1 MATSQD
7 IKLQIIDML
16 KRRGTYSESRNGIQ
30 HYTRCPF
37 CGDSVKLN
45 HAHLSVKIN
54 VDTDDP
60 MVFRCLK
67 CNISGIVSETFLEEL
82 DIFLDSD
89 MRKSLKSFTK
99 KSMRFA
105 KLVNMEMERFFVP
118 LYSHSSLVDRK
129 LDYINNRL
137 GTEFDLDSAHDHKF
151 ILNLYDFMKAN
162 DMLDK
167 KTPYLSDLT
176 NGMLQNLNDNYVGFL
191 STNNNCIVFR
201 DITGM
206 QKYRYYKVTINEK
219 NVNMDSF
226 YSTPSQIDIMYTH
239 PIHIHMA
246 EGIFDILSI
255 KENLIKD
262 TETNYFYASCGFGGV
277 SIIKYLI
284 HHGMNT
290 GLNFHIY
297 SDNDKTDWE
306 HKRYLHNGSY
316 LTNWMDH
323 IFIHRNACSGE
334 KDYGVPLSQ
343 ISDSFIEIS

>member
-1 MATSQD
+1 
-7 IKLQIIDML
+7 
-16 KRRGTYSESRNGIQ
+16 
-30 HYTRCPF
+30 
-37 CGDSVKLN
+37 
-45 HAHLSVKIN
+45 
-54 VDTDDP
+54 
-60 MVFRCLK
+60 
-67 CNISGIVSETFLEEL
+67 
-82 DIFLDSD
+82 
-89 MRKSLKSFTK
+89 
-99 KSMRFA
+99 
-105 KLVNMEMERFFVP
+105 
-118 LYSHSSLVDRK
+118 
-129 LDYINNRL
+129 
-137 GTEFDLDSAHDHKF
+137 
-151 ILNLYDFMKAN
+151 
-162 DMLDK
+162 
-167 KTPYLSDLT
+167 
-176 NGMLQNLNDNYVGFL
+176 
-191 STNNNCIVFR
+191 
-201 DITGM
+201 
-206 QKYRYYKVTINEK
+206 
-219 NVNMDSF
+219 MDSF

-306 HKRYLHNGSY
+306 HKKYLHNGSY

-323 IFIHRNACSGE
+323 IFIHRNAFSGE